1 MDGDLNA
8 LCGCAPILSAE
19 LAPDK
24 SSFAICSFNERCNH
38 CFDLMHE
45 NLIHENL
52 ERDQL
57 MLKLLQMQRLF
68 YARCSVLKRLSMRV

>member
-1 MDGDLNA
+1 
-8 LCGCAPILSAE
+8 
-19 LAPDK
+19 
-24 SSFAICSFNERCNH
+24 
-38 CFDLMHE
+38 MHE
-45 NLIHENL
+45 NLMHENL